1 MASYYL
7 RKRARTSS
15 VSALTYKKRKY
26 TPRRGKKGRTRQ
38 VRRRRLPVAFR
49 RKSTFRSAQMNAA
62 KVLSLVGENKYQGY
76 NSKNASASE
85 TLTSKPK
92 YGGTQ
97 PLSYVYFNAGQAFN
111 PTNQGLHWQ
120 PMDVYKY
127 TQGDTKTTRDG
138 DFLFIK
144 GTSCTINIQMLGVA
158 NSGTAGAGVNQGLN
172 VAVLFRFMVLKG
184 NRKNNPLGITPSC
197 LNELFLDNEN
207 TRFGTND
214 TTHSPFEYMWSP
226 LNKRQWRVI
235 KDTKFILE
243 PPAVDFNDQST
254 ASSIQITTGKHPS
267 HKNFKMWLPC
277 NRKVH
282 FDANDEPDNFDTQT
296 MFILQAVSTG
306 FNLAT
311 SSNPSLISLP
321 RNYAVNVL
329 ATTTALDS

>member
-1 MASYYL
+1 MASYYS
-7 RKRARTSS
+7 RKRARSAN
-15 VSALTYKKRKY
+15 VSARFKKKTRRTY
-26 TPRRGKKGRTRQ
+26 RGKKATKRQ

-49 RKSTFRSAQMNAA
+49 RRSTFRSAQMNAA

-76 NSKNASASE
+76 NSKNASAAE
-85 TLTSKPK
+85 TLTPKPK
-92 YGGTQ
+92 HGGTQ
-97 PLSYVYFNAGQAFN
+97 PMSYVYFNAGQAFN
-111 PTNQGLHWQ
+111 PVNQGIHWQ
-120 PMDVYKY
+120 EMDVYKY
-127 TQGDTKTTRDG
+127 PQGDTKTTRDG

-144 GTSCTINIQMLGVA
+144 GTSCTINIQMLGGA

-172 VAVLFRFMVLKG
+172 TPVLFRFMVLKG

-197 LNELFLDNEN
+197 LKELFLDNEN
-207 TRFGTND
+207 ARFGTD
-214 TTHSPFEYMWSP
+214 DSARSPFEYMNAP
-226 LNKRQWRVI
+226 LNKRQWNVI

-254 ASSIQITTGKHPS
+254 ASSIQTATGKHPS
-267 HKNFKMWLPC
+267 HKNFKMFLPC
-277 NRKVH
+277 NKKVH

-311 SSNPSLISLP
+311 SSNPGLISLP